1 MHLKYLLFSL
11 LPYDSYCYCV
21 AQAVLGVLVLSSIN
35 IVTPLHKKE
44 NKSLRHASVIN
55 AYKGLSFSNQIEAV
69 IGLVLIRI
77 YCWKLPIPLE
87 VYFVLYC

>member
-11 LPYDSYCYCV
+11 LPCDSFWNCV
-21 AQAVLGVLVLSSIN
+21 AQAVLGELVHSSIN
-35 IVTPLHKKE
+35 IVTPLHEKE

-69 IGLVLIRI
+69 IGLVLIQI
-77 YCWKLPIPLE
+77 YCWKLSVPLE
-87 VYFVLYC
+87 VYFVLHC